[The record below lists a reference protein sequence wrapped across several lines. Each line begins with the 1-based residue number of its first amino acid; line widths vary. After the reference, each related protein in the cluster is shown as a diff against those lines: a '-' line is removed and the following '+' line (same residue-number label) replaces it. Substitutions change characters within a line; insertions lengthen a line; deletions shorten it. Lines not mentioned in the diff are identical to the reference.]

1 MEHPYM
7 RSGPFMHIP
16 GLQGGSN
23 VQLIKDGRLA
33 HGMDDPRLQNIHDI
47 GALHLYAVCSK
58 TCLVARVRADQQ
70 WLYL

>member
-7 RSGPFMHIP
+7 RSGQFMHIP

-23 VQLIKDGRLA
+23 VQLLKDGRLA

-47 GALHLYAVCSK
+47 GALHCMCASTVSNSGQTNSGCNK
-58 TCLVARVRADQQ
+58 EVAC
-70 WLYL
+70 